1 MVEELLS
8 LKDVRAGYGRTE
20 ILNGV
25 SFAVSKGER
34 LAVIGRNG
42 VGKTT
47 LLATIMGL
55 TRLHGGAITH
65 AGARIDALPTH
76 RRAERG
82 LGLVPQTRD
91 IFKSL
96 TVEENIVA
104 GLRGE
109 GTLEQAYALFPRLKE
124 RRRNRGGQ
132 LSGGEQQMLAIAR
145 ALAGRPSLLLLDE
158 PLEGLAPVICDMLMD
173 VFRRL
178 AADGRT
184 TVVLV
189 EQHVEMAID
198 FADRVIILDA
208 GRIVYEGLPADIRSD
223 GSILSRFVG
232 VALEPT

>member
-20 ILNGV
+20 ILNGI
-25 SFAVSKGER
+25 SFDVRKGER

-55 TRLHGGAITH
+55 TRLHGGAISH
-65 AGARIDALPTH
+65 AGERIDALPTH

-109 GTLEQAYALFPRLKE
+109 GTLDQAYALFPRLKE

-173 VFRRL
+173 VFHRL
-178 AADGRT
+178 ASDGRT

-208 GRIVYEGLPADIRSD
+208 GQIVYQGLPADIHSD
-223 GSILSRFVG
+223 SSILSRFVG
-232 VALEPT
+232 VALEPS